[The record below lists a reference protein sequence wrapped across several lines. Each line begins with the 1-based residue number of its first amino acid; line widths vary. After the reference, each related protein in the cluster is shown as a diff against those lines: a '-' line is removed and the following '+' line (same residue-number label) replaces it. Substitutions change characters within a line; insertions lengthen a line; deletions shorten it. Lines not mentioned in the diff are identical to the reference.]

1 MENYSLLKNSKI
13 IKIANNKKNKKINN
27 LLLLRDEMINNNI
40 DDQIIQ
46 KYINEQYEIINT
58 EYQKNINKKGDTQ
71 KIMNKKRDDALQF
84 LFKNKIFLEQNNAN
98 PEYIKE
104 YVKNQYN
111 DINKTY
117 ENDNINFI
125 D

>member
-1 MENYSLLKNSKI
+1 MENYNLLKNSRI
-13 IKIANNKKNKKINN
+13 IKNANNKKNKKINE
-27 LLLLRDEMINNNI
+27 LLLIRDEMMNNNI
-40 DDQIIQ
+40 DNKIIQ
-46 KYINEQYEIINT
+46 KYVNEQYEIINT
-58 EYQKNINKKGDTQ
+58 EYQKNINKKIDNQ
-71 KIMNKKRDDALQF
+71 KLMSKKRDDALQF
-84 LFKNKIFLEQNNAN
+84 LFKNKSFLEQNNAN

-104 YVKNQYN
+104 YVKNQYH